1 MRGLGISVIVTALMV
16 MTSAHVQSQEP
27 PQPVLGY
34 GSETFDWSA
43 EWLASIFGV
52 FTSILVLVLVGGLV
66 IRRARSVF
74 PSWQRTQA
82 PRSIR
87 PLRGGG

>member
-34 GSETFDWSA
+34 GPETFDWSA
-43 EWLASIFGV
+43 GWLASIFGV
-52 FTSILVLVLVGGLV
+52 LASILLLALVCGLV
-66 IRRARSVF
+66 VLLARSVF

-82 PRSIR
+82 PRPNR